1 MSLEESVGI
10 GHTKKGQ
17 KYAPEKGACMFVC
30 ISLPIPIKVSI
41 VYK

>member
-10 GHTKKGQ
+10 RHAKKGQ

-30 ISLPIPIKVSI
+30 ISLPIDVKVSI